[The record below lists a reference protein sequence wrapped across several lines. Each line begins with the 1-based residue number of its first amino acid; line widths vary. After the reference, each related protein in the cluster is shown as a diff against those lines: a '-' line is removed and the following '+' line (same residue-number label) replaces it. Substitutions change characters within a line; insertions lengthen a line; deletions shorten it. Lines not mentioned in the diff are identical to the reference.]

1 MIPHIAVAVI
11 LIVGFA
17 AFFGAFIYT
26 ALVETC
32 ERGVKVS
39 MLEP

>member
-1 MIPHIAVAVI
+1 MIPQVAVAVI
-11 LIVGFA
+11 LIVGFT

-32 ERGVKVS
+32 ERGVKVEA
-39 MLEP
+39 LN